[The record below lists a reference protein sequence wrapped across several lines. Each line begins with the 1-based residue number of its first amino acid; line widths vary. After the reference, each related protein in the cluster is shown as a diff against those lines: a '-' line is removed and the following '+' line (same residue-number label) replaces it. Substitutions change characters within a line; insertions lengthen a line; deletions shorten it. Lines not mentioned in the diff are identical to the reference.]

1 MASILKVNEI
11 QHTGGT
17 SAMTIDS
24 NGRVSQPDA
33 VKILFNAYL
42 SGDISA
48 GVISNDS
55 SAQDIFTTSSPGSG
69 LTVGIDTASAFTGS
83 SGEYTIP
90 ITGHYRVSYGVTKA
104 GGSAN
109 VVHLDIYTNGIK
121 GNSAGLAKRARAFEG
136 SSPYSTA
143 SVSYIDKLSAND
155 VLTLRVHGTGGL
167 LQNHNFDWT
176 IEFLG

>member
-24 NGRVSQPDA
+24 SGRISQPDS

-42 SGDISA
+42 SADISA
-48 GVISNDS
+48 GGLSNN
-55 SAQDIFTTSSPGSG
+55 SAAQSTFTTSSPGSG

-90 ITGHYRVSYGVTKA
+90 ITGHYRVSYGLTKA
-104 GGSAN
+104 GNISN

-121 GNSAGLAKRARAFEG
+121 GNSAGIAKRARAFEG
-136 SSPYSTA
+136 NSPYSTA

-155 VLTLRVHGTGGL
+155 VLTLRAHGNGGL
-167 LQNHNFDWT
+167 LQYHNFDWT